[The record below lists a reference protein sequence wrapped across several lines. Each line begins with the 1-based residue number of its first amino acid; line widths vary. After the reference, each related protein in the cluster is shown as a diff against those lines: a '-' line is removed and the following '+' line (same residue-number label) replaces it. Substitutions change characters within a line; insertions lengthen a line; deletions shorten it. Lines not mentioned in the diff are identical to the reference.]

1 MGNGATIAYRR
12 EIGGREITVDR
23 HLNQLYPFM
32 GVEHFSGE
40 ERIHGL
46 AEDGAAGV
54 IAPGTG
60 AQLGAPLDEVTDN

>member
-1 MGNGATIAYRR
+1 M
-12 EIGGREITVDR
+12 E
-23 HLNQLYPFM
+23 
-32 GVEHFSGE
+32 VEHFSGE
-40 ERIHGL
+40 ERIYGL